1 MAMRKFWM
9 MLLVAVVMASPAVAQ
24 KGCSLDAALA
34 LLDHSSEGFKSVQT
48 DFEWDQYQAVVAEH
62 DLNRGVMY
70 FRRAGAN
77 VEVAADVKAP
87 IYEKKTNKLLSW
99 EPQKKMVFKDGM
111 LQILFRRSGQIT
123 TKDAR
128 KDQTNFEN
136 FLALGFGGRGHDLPK
151 NFTVRC
157 AGTETAMGVSTYKLE
172 LVPKTPQARNMFPL
186 ITLWINQ
193 HTGMSVQQKL
203 DQGEGDYRLAK
214 YTNIELNKALPADA
228 FALKK

>member
-1 MAMRKFWM
+1 
-9 MLLVAVVMASPAVAQ
+9 
-24 KGCSLDAALA
+24 
-34 LLDHSSEGFKSVQT
+34 
-48 DFEWDQYQAVVAEH
+48 
-62 DLNRGVMY
+62 MY
-70 FRRAGAN
+70 KR
-77 VEVAADVKAP
+77 
-87 IYEKKTNKLLSW
+87 
-99 EPQKKMVFKDGM
+99 Q

-186 ITLWINQ
+186 ITLWINPVSYT
-193 HTGMSVQQKL
+193 HL
-203 DQGEGDYRLAK
+203 DVYKRQFRCRWWNGRARSWWRRSC
-214 YTNIELNKALPADA
+214 NSNW
-228 FALKK
+228 